1 MHFTMMLFAE
11 RVSQFRIVL
20 PPNRVVCLN
29 AQNAGRN
36 RSTLALPFL
45 PLCLSPR
52 CADWILILHAA
63 PPLNVR
69 YSEKSDSTGSVALI
83 VRGSVSKPRP
93 PSLTLLHF
101 SSVVSFSR

>member
-1 MHFTMMLFAE
+1 MYFAMMLFAE
-11 RVSQFRIVL
+11 WVGQFRIVL
-20 PPNRVVCLN
+20 PPNRVMCFN

-36 RSTLALPFL
+36 SSTLALTFL
-45 PLCLSPR
+45 PMCLAPR
-52 CADWILILHAA
+52 GADWIPILQAA

-93 PSLTLLHF
+93 PSLTLRHF
-101 SSVVSFSR
+101 SSVTSFPR